1 MPRRADA
8 LELAVLGLLADAPL
22 HGYELR
28 KRLAALLGPFRA
40 ISYGSLYPCLKR
52 LAARGWIAADDPTP
66 GNALAGR
73 RARIAY
79 GLTAEGKERLTE
91 MRDESGPRSWEDES
105 FGVHFALFGQTPAD
119 VRLRILEGRRTRM
132 QERVAQ
138 LQDAMRRRRERL
150 DRYTLALQEHGLE
163 SVEREVRWL
172 TDLIETE
179 RDEIARPS
187 GSAPSKTRS
196 TIRDDGRTGEV

>member
-1 MPRRADA
+1 MVRRAEV

-28 KRLAALLGPFRA
+28 KRLAAVLGHLRA
-40 ISYGSLYPCLKR
+40 ISYGSLYPCLRR
-52 LAARGWIAADDPTP
+52 LVERGWIEASDDEPDP
-66 GNALAGR
+66 GVLAGR
-73 RARIAY
+73 RARIVY
-79 GLTAEGKERLTE
+79 ELTAAGKERLTE
-91 MRDESGPRSWEDES
+91 MRDESGPTSWEDES

-132 QERVAQ
+132 QERMAE
-138 LQDAMRRRRERL
+138 LRESMARRRERL

-163 SVEREVRWL
+163 AVEREVRWL

-179 RDEIARPS
+179 REELGGRSGRP
-187 GSAPSKTRS
+187 T
-196 TIRDDGRTGEV
+196 GRRRPRNR

>member
-1 MPRRADA
+1 MPRRADV

-28 KRLAALLGPFRA
+28 KRVAGLLGPFRA

-52 LAARGWIAADDPTP
+52 LAARGWIAANDPSL
-66 GNALAGR
+66 GSGLAGR

-79 GLTAEGKERLTE
+79 ELTAEGKERLTE
-91 MRDESGPRSWEDES
+91 MRDECGPRSWEDES
-105 FGVHFALFGQTPAD
+105 FGVHFALFGQTPAE

-132 QERVAQ
+132 QERVAL

-179 RDEIARPS
+179 RDEIARPPGGDRS
-187 GSAPSKTRS
+187 QTRS
-196 TIRDDGRTGEV
+196 TTRGDERTGEA